1 MTGNRLFLLL
11 TLLVSSAPS
20 FAQARPVSPYFGT
33 VNTLSIF
40 GEYSGDSSRILLG
53 GAEDRKL
60 FNLGVGYG
68 DLPLR
73 YQIPPRRIPL

>member
-1 MTGNRLFLLL
+1 
-11 TLLVSSAPS
+11 
-20 FAQARPVSPYFGT
+20 
-33 VNTLSIF
+33 LSIF